1 MTDDGPTDH
10 PVEDSASLPEP
21 TDPAEPVAAPPSRPG
36 STTFTIEGRASPAL
50 FVIAWLASLLGLAI
64 TVSGAFGGSP
74 LLVFLVG
81 PGLLS
86 IGLIAGCGN
95 QAFERRAHGA
105 LYAGPSP
112 FLVFA
117 TIVAVTYFVGF
128 VVGFVIDLLIGSETQ
143 VFGPIAQ
150 LIVALLTAAI
160 FVGVVRLT
168 VVGTGALSWADMQIR
183 RFDRKALDD
192 LAVGAA
198 LAGPVVVATIF
209 LGAFLV
215 LLFPV
220 EPASPL
226 PPTGTVGGLLLQLVV
241 GAIIAPVSEE
251 IVFRGFSVT
260 AWERSIGA
268 NRAIFR
274 SSLLFALA
282 HVLSIEATSLP
293 EALGLI
299 IVGMGT
305 RLPVA
310 FVLGWVFVRRRS
322 IWASI
327 GLHGTFNAI
336 LLVLAHLAFT
346 VAGP

>member
-1 MTDDGPTDH
+1 LTDDGPTDQ
-10 PVEDSASLPEP
+10 PVADSTDSLEA
-21 TDPAEPVAAPPSRPG
+21 PAESPVAPPPRPG
-36 STTFTIEGRASPAL
+36 ASTFTIEGRASPAL

-64 TVSGAFGGSP
+64 TVAGAFGGSP

-86 IGLIAGCGN
+86 IGLIAACGN
-95 QAFERRAHGA
+95 QAFERRARGA
-105 LYAGPSP
+105 AYAGPSP
-112 FLVFA
+112 FLVFG

-128 VVGFVIDLLIGSETQ
+128 VVGFLIDLIIGSETK
-143 VFGPIAQ
+143 VDAPIAQ

-160 FVGVVRLT
+160 FIGIVRLT

-183 RFDRKALDD
+183 RFDRRALGD

-198 LAGPVVVATIF
+198 LAGPVVILTAFVAAA
-209 LGAFLV
+209 LL

-226 PPTGTVGGLLLQLVV
+226 PPTGTVSGLLLQLIV

-268 NRAIFR
+268 QRAIVR
-274 SSLLFALA
+274 SSILFALA

-293 EALGLI
+293 EAAGLI

-310 FVLGWVFVRRRS
+310 FFLGWIFVRRRS

-346 VAGP
+346 VGGS